1 MLQRKP
7 LLPALYYSAES
18 YSIKGRK
25 LMGRQAAGE
34 GFLRA
39 FLKTWPDRPVHALL
53 HSTAEAQIID
63 RELRLLGCTLP
74 ARTYSLA
81 TLREADFSLLYLP
94 GPGISELARHRLRV
108 GERQFSLC
116 GVTHTIASHRA
127 MECIAELLTE
137 PVRPWDAVICTSRA
151 VKRSVELLLAEQA
164 DYLKWKLGATRF
176 ESPQVPV
183 IPLGVHCE
191 DYRFSADLV
200 HSSRQALGIAEGDV
214 AVLFVGR
221 LSFHAKA
228 HPHPMLMACQYCA
241 ERLPAGKK
249 LHLIQCG
256 WFANA
261 PIAAAFA
268 ELQGYLAPNV
278 VHHHI
283 EGRDRVSREQAWASA
298 DLFISFSDNVQ
309 ETFGLTP
316 IEAMAAGLPVLV
328 SDWDGYRD
336 TVVHGETGFR
346 VRTLTPPPG
355 NSRDIAQSYDAGAET
370 YDMYCGRLCAMV
382 GVDVP
387 EACEY
392 LLRLVSDP
400 DLRRTLGQAGRQRV
414 ESLYDWQHIMRRYI
428 ELWEELETIRS
439 TSMERFGG
447 NPCHEYPMRMD
458 PLSLFSAYPSC
469 RVTVGTHCRN
479 VTMLD
484 EEAHSRLAALKS
496 HCFAP
501 GVIPEFRFVALVQAQ
516 LDQDSDL
523 GAILALAQS
532 DEERCAL
539 ERTMAWL
546 HKVGAITLLERKSG
560 EWSDANSTLHTRAFP
575 FSF

>member
-1 MLQRKP
+1 MTSPPLMTLQNNTLR
-7 LLPALYYSAES
+7 PALYYSAES

-34 GFLRA
+34 AFLRA
-39 FLKTWPDRPVHALL
+39 FLKTWPDRVVQALL
-53 HSTAEAQIID
+53 HSPAEAQIID
-63 RELRLLGCTLP
+63 HELQLLGCTLP
-74 ARTYSLA
+74 ARTHSLA
-81 TLREADFSLLYLP
+81 TLHEADFSLLYLP

-108 GERQFSLC
+108 GERKFSLC

-127 MECIAELLTE
+127 MECIVELLTE
-137 PVRPWDAVICTSRA
+137 PVRPWDALICTSRA

-176 ESPQVPV
+176 ETPQVPV

-191 DYRFSADLV
+191 DYRFSADFV

-256 WFANA
+256 WFANTA
-261 PIAAAFA
+261 IAAAFA
-268 ELQGYLAPNV
+268 ELQDHLAPKV
-278 VHHHI
+278 VHHHLD
-283 EGRDRVSREQAWASA
+283 GREKASREKAWASA
-298 DLFISFSDNVQ
+298 DLFVSFSDNVQ

-336 TVVHGETGFR
+336 TVSHGETGFR
-346 VRTLTPPPG
+346 VRTLAPPPG
-355 NSRDIAQSYDAGAET
+355 NSRDIAHSYDAGADS
-370 YDMYCGRLCAMV
+370 YDRYCGRLCAMI

-392 LLRLVSDP
+392 LLRLASDP
-400 DLRRTLGQAGRQRV
+400 DLRHSLGQAGRRRA
-414 ESLYDWQHIMRRYI
+414 ESLYDWQCVMRRYI
-428 ELWEELETIRS
+428 ELWEELETIRTAS
-439 TSMERFGG
+439 VDRFGA
-447 NPCHEYPMRMD
+447 NPCCDPPTRMD
-458 PLSLFSAYPSC
+458 PLSLFSSYPSC
-469 RVTVGTHCRN
+469 HVTAGTHCRN
-479 VTMLD
+479 LTLLD
-484 EEAHSRLAALKS
+484 EAALNGLAALKS
-496 HCFAP
+496 HGFAP
-501 GVIPEFRFVALVQAQ
+501 GLIPAFRVVALVQEQ
-516 LDQDSDL
+516 LDRDSDL

-539 ERTMAWL
+539 ERAIAWL
-546 HKVGAITLLERKSG
+546 HKVGAIALL
-560 EWSDANSTLHTRAFP
+560 DQAAFKA
-575 FSF
+575 